1 MNRRTKRL
9 LFVDDEASI
18 RLTLPTIL
26 QQYGFDVQAASNV
39 PEALDMIEN
48 HRFDILLSDLNI
60 GEPGD
65 GFIVVRAM
73 RKAQPKCVTIILT
86 GYPAF
91 DSAVQAIRDDVD
103 DYIVKPANIDTLVS
117 TMERKLARR
126 AKAQQQS

>member
-1 MNRRTKRL
+1 M
-9 LFVDDEASI
+9 DDEASI